1 MFLQINPPI
10 QNTLSDTDYKKQF
23 NRKPEETPNRI
34 DHPYSFATHWS
45 TQHPSKLKLTT
56 PLPPV
61 AANRFS
67 SQNDP
72 PQLQPQY
79 QHSSN
84 IARRRSDQ
92 DFVSRSTESGIKNQF
107 HSDLG
112 VSSSQDSRRSE
123 HESNFENSVRPSD
136 VKTPSTHYSTP
147 LLQPDYNN
155 NYNKQVTSTPSI
167 RTTSTSTV
175 RPIQSS
181 TGFTVFPTLS
191 TTQQVPSQF
200 TKVPFART
208 AKPFERASTLSTKKT
223 TLKDSERGTTKFTQ
237 KDKPN
242 GSASS
247 ESRILSRPNA
257 FKPTTDPTSFPPN
270 NNNAPPKQ
278 TFVPIIGLSHGAAQP
293 YNDLLPPFESIHIY
307 DDATTQGP
315 SIYSEWKI
323 PASALEPPLFEGRSR
338 NDLVTDK
345 ESKSSTSKT
354 FQNPFK
360 VKTPANGLEPPY
372 ESRSSYDINRN
383 NHTQNRRAPSSI
395 PSSTADTTET
405 HKSPTP
411 RSISLELAK
420 DEADISSNHLKTKDN
435 NYLELKKLLFI
446 PDYTFPLELDPA
458 RNSYE
463 KNDSVN
469 SFQIKIPS
477 GHGEN
482 NPWYGENAECP
493 ECHPSFVKPGTCE
506 PCIKIR

>member
-1 MFLQINPPI
+1 MQ
-10 QNTLSDTDYKKQF
+10 
-23 NRKPEETPNRI
+23 
-34 DHPYSFATHWS
+34 
-45 TQHPSKLKLTT
+45 
-56 PLPPV
+56 
-61 AANRFS
+61 
-67 SQNDP
+67 
-72 PQLQPQY
+72 
-79 QHSSN
+79 
-84 IARRRSDQ
+84 
-92 DFVSRSTESGIKNQF
+92 RSTESGFINQF

-147 LLQPDYNN
+147 LLQPNYNN
-155 NYNKQVTSTPSI
+155 NYNKPGFVSSTPSP
-167 RTTSTSTV
+167 RTTSTF

-181 TGFTVFPTLS
+181 TGFTAFPTLS

-200 TKVPFART
+200 TKVPFARS
-208 AKPFERASTLSTKKT
+208 AKPFQRSSTLSTKKS

-237 KDKPN
+237 KDKQN
-242 GSASS
+242 GAASS

-257 FKPTTDPTSFPPN
+257 FKPTTDPTAFPPNN

-278 TFVPIIGLSHGAAQP
+278 TFVPIIGLSHGVAQP
-293 YNDLLPPFESIHIY
+293 SNDLLPPFESIHIY

-315 SIYSEWKI
+315 SIYYEWKI
-323 PASALEPPLFEGRSR
+323 PASALEPPLFEGRSI

-345 ESKSSTSKT
+345 ETKSSTSKVI
-354 FQNPFK
+354 QNQSK

-372 ESRSSYDINRN
+372 ESPTFYDTNNNQNNNTESQHDSFAPNPFISSV
-383 NHTQNRRAPSSI
+383 HSTVPST
-395 PSSTADTTET
+395 TADTTEI

-411 RSISLELAK
+411 RSIPLELAK
-420 DEADISSNHLKTKDN
+420 DAADISSNHLKTKDN

-477 GHGEN
+477 GHGETK
-482 NPWYGENAECP
+482 PWYGENADCP
-493 ECHPSFVKPGTCE
+493 ECHPSFVQPGTCE

>member
-1 MFLQINPPI
+1 M
-10 QNTLSDTDYKKQF
+10 
-23 NRKPEETPNRI
+23 
-34 DHPYSFATHWS
+34 A
-45 TQHPSKLKLTT
+45 
-56 PLPPV
+56 
-61 AANRFS
+61 
-67 SQNDP
+67 
-72 PQLQPQY
+72 
-79 QHSSN
+79 
-84 IARRRSDQ
+84 
-92 DFVSRSTESGIKNQF
+92 RSTESGIKNQF

-155 NYNKQVTSTPSI
+155 NYNKQGFVTSTPSI
-167 RTTSTSTV
+167 RTTSTSTI

-208 AKPFERASTLSTKKT
+208 AKPFERSATLSTKKST
-223 TLKDSERGTTKFTQ
+223 SKDYERGTTKFTQ

-242 GSASS
+242 GAASS

-270 NNNAPPKQ
+270 NNNNNTPPKQ
-278 TFVPIIGLSHGAAQP
+278 TFVPIVGLSHGVAQP
-293 YNDLLPPFESIHIY
+293 FNDLLPPFESIHIY

-323 PASALEPPLFEGRSR
+323 PASALEPPLFEGRST
-338 NDLVTDK
+338 NDLITDK
-345 ESKSSTSKT
+345 ESKSSTSKA
-354 FQNPFK
+354 FQNQFK

-372 ESRSSYDINRN
+372 ESRSSYDTN
-383 NHTQNRRAPSSI
+383 NNQNNNTQKQLDKFSHNPFISAAFSSI

-411 RSISLELAK
+411 RSIPLELVK

-477 GHGEN
+477 GHGEK

>member
-1 MFLQINPPI
+1 M
-10 QNTLSDTDYKKQF
+10 
-23 NRKPEETPNRI
+23 
-34 DHPYSFATHWS
+34 
-45 TQHPSKLKLTT
+45 
-56 PLPPV
+56 V
-61 AANRFS
+61 
-67 SQNDP
+67 
-72 PQLQPQY
+72 
-79 QHSSN
+79 
-84 IARRRSDQ
+84 
-92 DFVSRSTESGIKNQF
+92 RSTESGVNNKF

-147 LLQPDYNN
+147 LLQPNYNN
-155 NYNKQVTSTPSI
+155 NYNKQSFVTSTPSI
-167 RTTSTSTV
+167 RTTTTSTV

-208 AKPFERASTLSTKKT
+208 AKPFERSSTFSTKKS
-223 TLKDSERGTTKFTQ
+223 TLKDFERGTTKFTQ
-237 KDKPN
+237 KDKPS

-270 NNNAPPKQ
+270 NNNNAPPKQ
-278 TFVPIIGLSHGAAQP
+278 SFVPIIGLSHGVAQP
-293 YNDLLPPFESIHIY
+293 ANDLLPPFETIHNY

-315 SIYSEWKI
+315 SIYYEWKI
-323 PASALEPPLFEGRSR
+323 PASALEPPLFEGRSV

-345 ESKSSTSKT
+345 ESKSSTSKIVHI
-354 FQNPFK
+354 QSK

-372 ESRSSYDINRN
+372 ESPSSYDTN
-383 NHTQNRRAPSSI
+383 NTQSKRDNISHNPFLSSI
-395 PSSTADTTET
+395 PTSTADTTET

-411 RSISLELAK
+411 RSIPLELAK

-482 NPWYGENAECP
+482 KPWYGENADCP